1 MWIIKIGGS
10 WITNSRLNALLVC
23 LSKIS
28 NENQIIIVVGG
39 GCFSDAVRFVFKK
52 IYVGENGTFFSI
64 KGN

>member
-1 MWIIKIGGS
+1 MIIKIGGS

-52 IYVGENGTFFSI
+52 NICRRKRTFFSI